1 MSRTVRQL
9 FVLFGIQS
17 KVETE
22 RGSSVHCIFQDAE
35 HILDRATL
43 AFFLICPRFFIVRMS
58 NGDKSNKQK
67 DGEQCHERVVRP
79 GIDDLVHHSHLRR
92 AVLINCT
99 GFFIVHRV
107 SVREQGDGQCHPYA
121 GNVQQECLYKMIP
134 CEVDVFE
141 VRNRQG
147 VDETRKR
154 RDEETQRDDGHQHQC
169 FEEDEFVVASI
180 AVFGCIHGNEHIGCA
195 DGEQI
200 QNNGQWSEVVL
211 HCVVCVCTIYYIP
224 TQIFSTF
231 FCVCAC
237 WPSDSIQYRIVC

>member
-1 MSRTVRQL
+1 
-9 FVLFGIQS
+9 
-17 KVETE
+17 
-22 RGSSVHCIFQDAE
+22 
-35 HILDRATL
+35 
-43 AFFLICPRFFIVRMS
+43 
-58 NGDKSNKQK
+58 
-67 DGEQCHERVVRP
+67 
-79 GIDDLVHHSHLRR
+79 
-92 AVLINCT
+92 
-99 GFFIVHRV
+99 
-107 SVREQGDGQCHPYA
+107 
-121 GNVQQECLYKMIP
+121 MIP

-195 DGEQI
+195 DGKQI

-211 HCVVCVCTIYYIP
+211 HCVCVCTIYYIP

-231 FCVCAC
+231 FLCLRLLAIRFNSISHCLLSIAYFFCA
-237 WPSDSIQYRIVC
+237 SG